1 MDGGVKKQ
9 VLDAYL
15 AKRPELKRFLVA
27 RFRDESFA
35 EDILQDIYLKLERAD
50 LQNPVDN
57 LGAFLYRTANNLALD
72 RKRQA
77 QNQHARDQNWTDT
90 HTHSVQDTV
99 VQDEPDME
107 AALDARR
114 RLKRAMALVAQL
126 PPQCR
131 RVFIAHK
138 IDGLSYRDVA
148 DTMKISKKTVEKHM
162 SKALKYLVL
171 HLKDQD

>member
-1 MDGGVKKQ
+1 VDSGVKKQ

-15 AKRPELKRFLVA
+15 AKRSELKRFLVA
-27 RFRDESFA
+27 RFRDETFA
-35 EDILQDIYLKLERAD
+35 EDILQDMYLKIERSD
-50 LQNPVDN
+50 LQNPVDSA
-57 LGAFLYRTANNLALD
+57 GAFLYRAANNLALD

-77 QNQHARDQNWTDT
+77 QSQQTRDQNWTDA

-107 AALDARR
+107 SALDARR
-114 RLKRAMALVAQL
+114 RLKRAMELVAQL

-138 IDGLSYRDVA
+138 IDGLSYREVA
-148 DTMKISKKTVEKHM
+148 ASLDISKKTVEKHM
-162 SKALKYLVL
+162 SKALKYLIL